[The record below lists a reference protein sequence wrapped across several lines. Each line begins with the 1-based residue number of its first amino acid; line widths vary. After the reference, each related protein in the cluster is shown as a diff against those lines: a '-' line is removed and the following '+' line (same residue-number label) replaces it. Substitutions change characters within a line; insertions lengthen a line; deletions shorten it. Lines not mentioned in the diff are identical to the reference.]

1 MSAGEGVE
9 RGGRLLPMPNAM
21 RARLGDPEPPQ
32 GRETPLWLR
41 AERGE
46 AISDELLPD
55 HIKPIAKRLRRAVR
69 EPGEAGQVAAL
80 KAYVAGEAAL
90 KPAGK
95 GAEAK
100 AKAKDLG
107 RWLPWLRN
115 LYMAVTE
122 REAVGYNRAG
132 LEAAFERMNIRV
144 RENVRT
150 RQPEISLAGGAFE
163 SMRPRW
169 PDGIAEEIAAR
180 FVFVGGIREAR
191 FAVARFQTAFNAVLD
206 DHRVDPFREWID
218 SLPPWDG
225 DNRLDTLLPDCF
237 TVDTEADPDLVRHAS
252 RLLVLGPL
260 TRTMRPGYKLDEMLI
275 LTGPQGIG
283 KSTLCESILPPE
295 IPDLFATGLQFQW
308 DDKRLV
314 EKIRGR
320 AIVEIAE
327 LGGMTHADTERL
339 KMFVTSTADT
349 VRLAYDREVSR
360 ILRTCLFVGTTNN
373 PEPLPNDPTGLRRW
387 IVVGFPSQRS
397 RTGSIRLY
405 MGEWRAQLWAEA
417 LERYR
422 AGERPELPAALAA
435 VAAKDNFRRRA
446 KDPYE
451 DRISEMNSLR
461 TAWPKSLTEIG
472 DHLGIP
478 VHDMRN
484 AHRLG
489 KSLRNSGFE
498 KRKVRLGNRTMQKW
512 FPPEIDP
519 SDLL

>member
-1 MSAGEGVE
+1 
-9 RGGRLLPMPNAM
+9 MPEAM
-21 RARLGDPEPPQ
+21 RARLGDPEPPE
-32 GRETPLWLR
+32 GRETPLWIR

-46 AISDELLPD
+46 AIPDELLPA
-55 HIKPIAKRLRRAVR
+55 HLKPIAERLRRAAR
-69 EPGEAGQVAAL
+69 EPGEAGQVATL
-80 KAYVAGEAAL
+80 KAYMTGEAAL
-90 KPAGK
+90 KPGGK
-95 GAEAK
+95 SAEVK
-100 AKAKDLG
+100 AKAKELG

-115 LYMAVTE
+115 LYMVLTDRDAISYSKT
-122 REAVGYNRAG
+122 G
-132 LEAAFERMNIRV
+132 LENAFERMNIRV

-150 RQPEISLAGGAFE
+150 RQPELSLAEGAFE
-163 SMRPRW
+163 AMRPRW
-169 PDGIAEEIAAR
+169 PDGAVEDIAAR
-180 FVFVGGIREAR
+180 FVFDGGIKEAR
-191 FAVARFQTAFNAVLD
+191 FAPARFQTAFNAILD
-206 DHRVDPFREWID
+206 DHRVDPFREWLD
-218 SLPPWDG
+218 ALPPWDETA
-225 DNRLDTLLPDCF
+225 RVDTLLPDCF
-237 TVDTEADPDLVRHAS
+237 TVDADADPALVRHAS

-360 ILRTCLFVGTTNN
+360 IPRTCLFVGTTNN

-387 IVVGFPSQRS
+387 IVVGFPPQRS
-397 RTGSIRLY
+397 RAAALGLY
-405 MGEWRAQLWAEA
+405 LDACRAQLWAEA
-417 LERYR
+417 LAMYR
-422 AGERPELPAALAA
+422 GGERPELPSSLAA
-435 VAAKDNFRRRA
+435 VAAKDNSRRRA

-472 DHLGIP
+472 DHLGVP
-478 VHDMRN
+478 VHDMRH

-489 KSLRNSGFE
+489 KSLRNAGFE
-498 KRKVRLGNRTMQKW
+498 KRKVRLGNRTTQKW
-512 FPPEIDP
+512 FPPQIDP
-519 SDLL
+519 TDLI